1 MPTMAIGSFAT
12 LEDSLDVVPAEVG
25 VVVPV

>member
-1 MPTMAIGSFAT
+1 MPTMAIGSFAR
-12 LEDSLDVVPAEVG
+12 LEDSLDVVPPVVG